1 MMVMGPVVGLILDNE
16 REMGEGFGFVYMGF
30 G

>member
-1 MMVMGPVVGLILDNE
+1 MMVIGPVVVLILDNE
-16 REMGEGFGFVYMGF
+16 RETGEGFGFVYMGF